1 MMSEI
6 ERARSQVRRRR
17 VSFPATKGS
26 LRLTVVEAQA
36 DCSRHFRK
44 KGLYFV
50 PVVQLLN
57 SESNSVAFTWHCQ
70 ALNTHV
76 RERFAKRDPKV
87 VLSLCPL
94 G

>member
-26 LRLTVVEAQA
+26 LRLTVVEVQA

-44 KGLYFV
+44 RGLCLG

-57 SESNSVAFTWHCQ
+57 SETYSVAITWHGQ
-70 ALNTHV
+70 ALNTHGT
-76 RERFAKRDPKV
+76 RAICKT
-87 VLSLCPL
+87 
-94 G
+94 